1 MEEKGFIKKEIATRL
16 EFLNEEVEEHQA
28 NVENYTKSI
37 KECKELISDYR
48 KEIKYLKGLKL

>member
-28 NVENYTKSI
+28 NLEHYTQSI
-37 KECKELISDYR
+37 KECKELIR
-48 KEIKYLKGLKL
+48 LHNKEIKYLKSLDI

>member
-28 NVENYTKSI
+28 NVENYTHSI
-37 KECKELISDYR
+37 KECKELIR
-48 KEIKYLKGLKL
+48 LHNKEIKYLKSLDI